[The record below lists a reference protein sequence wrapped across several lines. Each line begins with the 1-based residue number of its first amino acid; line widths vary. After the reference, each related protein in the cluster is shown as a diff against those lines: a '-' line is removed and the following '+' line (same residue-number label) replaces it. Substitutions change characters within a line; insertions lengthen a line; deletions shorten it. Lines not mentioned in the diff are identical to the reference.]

1 MQKHSFAAKEGVTMK
16 LGMTTGFF
24 LGLLYCLAWPAYGH
38 LDGAYSHDPDDPF
51 TDRSQWMKTI
61 RDDVQLSEM
70 ALPGTHDSATFQ
82 VTWYPVYKDV
92 VETQSLGFDKQL
104 EYGIRVFDLRIRR
117 TGDALALHH
126 GAAFLD
132 RMLGSALEAIKRFL
146 RDNPSE
152 TVLIRVSD
160 EYEADKSVS
169 QSLEYV
175 FDQYMQLYS
184 GVYLKTQNPKLT
196 LGEARGKFLVL
207 SADARLNR
215 FGLSYRDESI
225 FNIQDDYSM
234 GSNWDLHDK
243 YIKIKQQLHNAA
255 AGSRDTFYVSYLSAS
270 HRSFPYFVASG
281 HVSPG
286 TDAARLWTGL
296 IDFGH
301 SDLYPKFPRTGCTL
315 GACFISFE
323 GANVLTRDDLK
334 TLNDQSTQVRTVG
347 IVMADF
353 PGDSL
358 IDSIIRNNYRRGH
371 NLGK

>member
-1 MQKHSFAAKEGVTMK
+1 MK
-16 LGMTTGFF
+16 LGMITGLF
-24 LGLLYCLAWPAYGH
+24 LGLLYCMAWPAYGH
-38 LDGAYSHDPDDPF
+38 PDDAYSHDPDDLF

-82 VTWYPVYKDV
+82 VTWYPVFKDI
-92 VETQSLGFDKQL
+92 VETQTLGFDKQL
-104 EYGIRVFDLRIRR
+104 EYGIRVLDLRIRR

-126 GAAFLD
+126 GAVFLD
-132 RMLGSALEAIKRFL
+132 RMLGSALEAINRFL

-160 EYEADKSVS
+160 EYEADTNVS
-169 QSLEYV
+169 QGLDQV
-175 FDQYMQLYS
+175 FEQYMQQFS
-184 GVYLKTQNPKLT
+184 GIYLKTHDPKIT
-196 LGEARGKFLVL
+196 LGETRGKFVVL
-207 SADARLNR
+207 SADARLNK
-215 FGLSYRDESI
+215 FGLSYRDKRI
-225 FNIQDDYSM
+225 FSIQDDYFM
-234 GSNWDLHDK
+234 DSNWALYDK
-243 YIKIKQQLHNAA
+243 YLKIKQQLHNAA
-255 AGSRDTFYVSYLSAS
+255 AGSRDTFYVNYLSAS

-301 SDLYPKFPRTGCTL
+301 SDLYPKLPRTGCV
-315 GACFISFE
+315 GGVCVISFE
-323 GANVLTRDDLK
+323 GTNTLTRDDLK

-347 IVMADF
+347 VVLADF

-358 IDSIIRNNYRRGH
+358 IDSIIGNNYRRGH
-371 NLGK
+371 DLSK

>member
-1 MQKHSFAAKEGVTMK
+1 MK
-16 LGMTTGFF
+16 LVTEIRFL
-24 LGLLYCLAWPAYGH
+24 LGLLSCLAWPAYGH
-38 LDGAYSHDPDDPF
+38 LDGAYSHDADDPF

-82 VTWYPVYKDV
+82 VTWHPIYKDV
-92 VETQSLGFDKQL
+92 VETQTLGFDKQL

-126 GAAFLD
+126 GAAYLD
-132 RMLGSALEAIKRFL
+132 KMLGSALEAIQRFL

-160 EYEADKSVS
+160 EYEPDSNVI

-175 FDQYMQLYS
+175 FDQYMQ
-184 GVYLKTQNPKLT
+184 VYKSTFLKTQNPKLT
-196 LGEARGKFLVL
+196 LGQARGKFVVL
-207 SADARLNR
+207 SADARLNK
-215 FGLSYRDESI
+215 FGLSYRDDSV
-225 FNIQDDYSM
+225 FNIQDEYSM
-234 GSNWDLHDK
+234 RSNWALHDK
-243 YIKIKQQLHNAA
+243 YIKIKRQLHNAA
-255 AGSRDTFYVSYLSAS
+255 AGSRDTFYVNYLSAS

-281 HVSPG
+281 HVSSG
-286 TDAARLWTGL
+286 TGAARLWTGL
-296 IDFGH
+296 LDFGH
-301 SDLYPKFPRTGCTL
+301 ADIYPKFPRT
-315 GACFISFE
+315 ACIGPMCSISFE
-323 GANVLTRDDLK
+323 GTNILTRDDLK

-358 IDSIIRNNYRRGH
+358 IESIIRNNHRRGH
-371 NLGK
+371 DLGR